1 MRWTNETTKTISENL
16 YIYTLFLMLM
26 IALLASG
33 MFYLLAPIMTGED
46 AIIVEDVPGMA
57 SAAIPRNN
65 EITQAIL
72 GSLPYTMAICI
83 VISLISAFLFSRAIT
98 KPIKHI
104 VEAQSPVF
112 PRLKRSRCR
121 SSQEVNDSPTPF
133 SALNYC

>member
-33 MFYLLAPIMTGED
+33 MVYLLAPIMTGED

-83 VISLISAFLFSRAIT
+83 VISLIDILR
-98 KPIKHI
+98 K
-104 VEAQSPVF
+104 
-112 PRLKRSRCR
+112 
-121 SSQEVNDSPTPF
+121 
-133 SALNYC
+133 